1 MVRVL
6 FRIFLFV
13 VLAAFIFF
21 FLGNWL
27 LARASETIVEKVT
40 GFPTHISSLKFNLP
54 NSIHIKGLQ
63 INNPSGFQKK
73 LFAEIPE
80 IYVNLDVPALIKKDA
95 IHLREIRLD
104 LQQVNIEKN
113 VSGTSNI
120 GLLSALAKKK
130 STEEKPAAESAQM
143 PFLLDKLVLSI
154 RKVSYADASGII
166 PTNVATDLHIQ
177 AEEFTNIK
185 SPLVLVNLIIYKI
198 IKGTTFGNLGIDTAF
213 LDSSVAGAFQLGSDV
228 VKLGTTLTHD
238 AANILS
244 THLTTAQ
251 EVSDRA
257 LNTAS
262 STANTAKKKVTG
274 ILGGIKN
281 QVYNPSSS
289 STTDTSTA
297 TTQS

>member
-6 FRIFLFV
+6 FRIFIFV
-13 VLAAFIFF
+13 VLVATIFF
-21 FLGNWL
+21 FIGNWL

-40 GFPTHISSLKFNLP
+40 GFPTHISSLKFYLP
-54 NSIHIKGLQ
+54 NSIQIKGLQ

-80 IYVNLDVPALIKKDA
+80 VYVNLDVQALIKKEA
-95 IHLREIRLD
+95 VHLREIRLD

-130 STEEKPAAESAQM
+130 STEEKPAAESTKM
-143 PFLLDKLVLSI
+143 PFVLDKLTLSI
-154 RKVSYADASGII
+154 RRVSYADVSGII
-166 PTNVATDLHIQ
+166 PTNVATDLHVQ
-177 AEEFTNIK
+177 NEEFTNIK

-213 LDSSVAGAFQLGSDV
+213 LDNSVAGAFQLGSGV
-228 VKLGTTLTHD
+228 VKLGAALTND

-244 THLTTAQ
+244 ANLTTVQGAGGK
-251 EVSDRA
+251 A

-262 STANTAKKKVTG
+262 NTANTAKKKVTG

-281 QVYNPSSS
+281 QVYNPSE
-289 STTDTSTA
+289 TTTA
-297 TTQS
+297 PSQS